1 MAVGAARAERPYRE
15 LNSSFCGGFKR
26 GGCGI
31 IYFLTALLSAAAGF
45 FIAYFLRRSR
55 QRLRRIPV
63 NLHDLL
69 TDCRTLITPKAAEKG
84 LRLHFYAEP
93 AISKMPLGDPSLLRD
108 ALLSLLANAVKY
120 TNTGMVKLHSA
131 IKDTNDKTVTISFEV
146 KDSGIG
152 VMSGQEREAKDI
164 VKMLG
169 GKLMVECVPGVGSRC
184 SFDLTFDTINVTG
197 GDDGRDAVIDEFE
210 MPMFEGEVLL
220 CEDNDMNQQIV
231 CEHLTRVGL
240 KIVVADNGKIGVEM
254 VQDRVKK
261 REKLFDLILMD
272 IHMPVMD
279 GLEAA
284 AKITELNT
292 GIPIMAL
299 TANIMSN
306 DLEIYRMSGMY
317 DFVGKPFTSQQLWR
331 ALSKYFKPVN
341 RQTEGGYISAENHRI
356 WVENK
361 LRRKIIGHFVNDNQ
375 NIIVEI
381 KDAIREGDI
390 KLAHRIA
397 HTLKGSAG
405 QVGKILLQQAAAEVE
420 QNLKDGQN
428 RVTPRQMA
436 TLAVELNAALA
447 ELIPLANEFTLAK
460 RT

>member
-1 MAVGAARAERPYRE
+1 
-15 LNSSFCGGFKR
+15 
-26 GGCGI
+26 
-31 IYFLTALLSAAAGF
+31 
-45 FIAYFLRRSR
+45 
-55 QRLRRIPV
+55 
-63 NLHDLL
+63 
-69 TDCRTLITPKAAEKG
+69 
-84 LRLHFYAEP
+84 
-93 AISKMPLGDPSLLRD
+93 PLGDPGLLRD

-152 VMSGQEREAKDI
+152 VMSGQEREAQDL
-164 VKMLG
+164 VRMMG
-169 GKLMVECVPGVGSRC
+169 GKLLVECVPRVGCRC
-184 SFDLTFDTINVTG
+184 SFDLTFDTIHVVG
-197 GDDGRDAVIDEFE
+197 GDDGKDAVIDEFE
-210 MPMFEGEVLL
+210 MPMFDGEVLL

-240 KIVVADNGKIGVEM
+240 KTVVAENGKIGVDA
-254 VQDRVKK
+254 VQDRVNKK
-261 REKLFDLILMD
+261 EKLFDLILMD

-292 GIPIMAL
+292 GVPIMAL

-331 ALSKYFKPVN
+331 ALSKFLIPVN
-341 RQTEGGYISAENHRI
+341 RQTTKQNTSAESHQI

-361 LRRKIIGHFVNDNQ
+361 LRRKIISHFVKNHHNTLA
-375 NIIVEI
+375 EI
-381 KDAIREGDI
+381 RDAIREGDI
-390 KLAHRIA
+390 KLANRLA
-397 HTLKGSAG
+397 HTLKGNAG
-405 QVGKILLQQAAAEVE
+405 QAGKILLQQAATVVE
-420 QNLKDGQN
+420 QHLKDGQD
-428 RVTPRQMA
+428 RVTQREMA
-436 TLAVELNAALA
+436 TLEVELNAALA
-447 ELIPLANEFTLAK
+447 ELTPLANEFSMTE